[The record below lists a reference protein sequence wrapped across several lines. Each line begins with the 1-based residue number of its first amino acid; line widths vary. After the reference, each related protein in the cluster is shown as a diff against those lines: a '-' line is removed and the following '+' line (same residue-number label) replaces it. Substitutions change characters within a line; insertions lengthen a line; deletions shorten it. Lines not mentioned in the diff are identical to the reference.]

1 MIRQVAI
8 VFALLI
14 LTGCG
19 GPDVKRTHTL
29 ATPIATRMDVEVRLL
44 QHKIIVSHAVS
55 TAATAAA
62 LQEASSPNVA
72 AGGFAA
78 GAAAGLIGALVD
90 GAINAHREHV
100 AEEMAAPIQQRTSSL
115 DIDQIIYRS
124 FDSLDKSQFA
134 SDMEI
139 ERLSSSTGED
149 EKPQQITTGDNILVL
164 VPSYSI
170 SYDEKNFV
178 YSLLAKLV
186 DRTKD
191 TNGKLKTTTRYSQ
204 VFEFILPAT
213 MTPGGAAWGS
223 LSPDQWQDILTNAAT
238 QTVAMLNYDI
248 HAMPSNDEPEMAY
261 DKFAVLVDTTRGD
274 RSWVRTQFAL
284 LDVPTAQ
291 IHPDT
296 GWGSES
302 SAKPAAR

>member
-1 MIRQVAI
+1 MIRQVVI

-19 GPDVKRTHTL
+19 GLDVKRTQTL
-29 ATPIATRMDVEVRLL
+29 ATPIATRMDVEVRLI
-44 QHKIIVSHAVS
+44 QHKIVVSHAVS
-55 TAATAAA
+55 ASATTAA

-78 GAAAGLIGALVD
+78 GAAVGLIGALVD

-100 AEEMAAPIQQRTSSL
+100 AEQIAAPIQQRTSSL
-115 DIDQIIYRS
+115 DIDKIIFRS
-124 FDSLDKSQFA
+124 FDGIDKSQFA
-134 SDMEI
+134 ADMEI
-139 ERLSSSTGED
+139 ERLSSSTDED
-149 EKPQQITTGDNILVL
+149 ERSQQITTGDNILVL
-164 VPSYSI
+164 VPSYCI
-170 SYDEKNFV
+170 SYDEKNLV
-178 YSLLAKLV
+178 YSLSAKLV

-191 TNGKLKTTTRYSQ
+191 AHGNLKTTTRYSQ
-204 VFEFILPAT
+204 VFEFILPET

-261 DKFAVLVDTTRGD
+261 DIFKVLVDTTRGD

-302 SAKPAAR
+302 NAKPAVR

>member
-1 MIRQVAI
+1 MIRQVVIA
-8 VFALLI
+8 FALLI

-19 GPDVKRTHTL
+19 GLDVKRTQTL
-29 ATPIATRMDVEVRLL
+29 ATPIATRMDVEVRLM
-44 QHKIIVSHAVS
+44 QHKIVVSHAVS
-55 TAATAAA
+55 ASATTAA

-78 GAAAGLIGALVD
+78 GAAVGLIGALVD

-100 AEEMAAPIQQRTSSL
+100 AEQIAAPIQQRTSSL
-115 DIDQIIYRS
+115 DIDKIIYRS
-124 FDSLDKSQFA
+124 FDGIDKSQFA
-134 SDMEI
+134 ADMKI
-139 ERLSSSTGED
+139 ERLSSSTDED
-149 EKPQQITTGDNILVL
+149 KRSQQITTGDNILVL
-164 VPSYSI
+164 VPSYCI

-178 YSLLAKLV
+178 YSLSAKLV

-191 TNGKLKTTTRYSQ
+191 AHGKLTTNTRYSQ
-204 VFEFILPAT
+204 VFEFVLPAT

-223 LSPDQWQDILTNAAT
+223 LSPDQWQGILTNAAT

-261 DKFAVLVDTTRGD
+261 DIFKVLVDTTRGD

-291 IHPDT
+291 VHPDT

-302 SAKPAAR
+302 NAKPVAR